1 MVVAPYLA
9 VSIASVAEVLAG
21 TFEAVAFEVALA
33 LEQQVDTFE
42 AVVAFE
48 AVVGRRLKVVAS
60 FLIVFKEI
68 L

>member
-9 VSIASVAEVLAG
+9 VSIASVAEVLVG

-42 AVVAFE
+42 AVV
-48 AVVGRRLKVVAS
+48 GRRLKVVAS